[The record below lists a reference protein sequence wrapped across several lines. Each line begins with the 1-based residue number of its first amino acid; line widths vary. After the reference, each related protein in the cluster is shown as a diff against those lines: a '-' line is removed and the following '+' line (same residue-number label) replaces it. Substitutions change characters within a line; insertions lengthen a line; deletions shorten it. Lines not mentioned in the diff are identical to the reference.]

1 MDASTATASIIE
13 CEVALTDM
21 CCSTA
26 CCWLPGAAYA
36 DINNRDELSSSSVD
50 ARVECASYVELVAI
64 LIHEAASVR
73 SDEAPVG
80 VAGLLLSPDIN
91 ALQNNML
98 KLGFFAPNRSPGQ
111 LQSLCK
117 KCICMSKTRHNIS
130 HAICQALTND
140 KYSLSLACTGRNH
153 DLPDW
158 RCLMMT
164 ILKF

>member
-73 SDEAPVG
+73 WAKPPL
-80 VAGLLLSPDIN
+80 ALL
-91 ALQNNML
+91 
-98 KLGFFAPNRSPGQ
+98 GY
-111 LQSLCK
+111 C
-117 KCICMSKTRHNIS
+117 
-130 HAICQALTND
+130 
-140 KYSLSLACTGRNH
+140 
-153 DLPDW
+153 
-158 RCLMMT
+158 
-164 ILKF
+164 